1 MINIGKYIEIA
12 INWLTDNFSGFFDFL
27 NSGIGGFIEGFQTI
41 LFGIPFYITIALIAV
56 LAWFKSGKGMTLF
69 VVLGLLL
76 IYFMGY
82 WKETMDTLALVLSST
97 FIALI
102 IGIPLGIWAGN
113 SDRAEKLLRPLLDF
127 MQTMPAFVYLIP
139 AVLFFGLGS
148 VPGAFATVIF
158 AMPPVVR
165 LTSLGIRQVPQDIV
179 EATQSFGATKHQL
192 LVKVQ
197 LPLALPT
204 ILTGVN
210 QTIMLSLSMVVI
222 AAMIAAGGLGEIVLK
237 GITQMQIGLGF
248 EGGIAVVILAIILD
262 RITQGMTKTNGNKK
276 KDTE

>member
-1 MINIGKYIEIA
+1 MINIGEYIEIA
-12 INWLTDNFSGFFDFL
+12 INWLTDNLGGFFDL
-27 NSGIGGFIEGFQTI
+27 LSSVIGGFIETFQI
-41 LFGIPFYITIALIAV
+41 ALFGIPFYITIALVAAI
-56 LAWFKSGKGMTLF
+56 AWFKSGRGMAIFTL
-69 VVLGLLL
+69 LGLLL

-82 WKETMDTLALVLSST
+82 WQETMDTLALVLSST

-102 IGIPLGIWAGN
+102 MGVPLGIWAGN
-113 SDRAEKLLRPLLDF
+113 SDKANKVLRPILDL

-139 AVLFFGLGS
+139 AVLFFGLGA

-165 LTSLGIRQVPQDIV
+165 LTSLGIRQVPKDIV
-179 EATQSFGATKHQL
+179 EATQSFGATKRQL
-192 LVKVQ
+192 LFKVQ

-222 AAMIAAGGLGEIVLK
+222 AAMIAAGGLGEVVLK
-237 GITQMQIGLGF
+237 GITQMKIGLGF
-248 EGGIAVVILAIILD
+248 EGGIAVVILAIVLD
-262 RITQGMTKTNGNKK
+262 RITQGMTKSRKRKKNK
-276 KDTE
+276 